1 MQIKIF
7 NIPIP
12 GGEALNDEMNV
23 FLRSKRIIS
32 VEDRI
37 VQSGHGAYW
46 SFSIKYI
53 DDVVLSDR
61 DKPKV
66 DYRKVLDE
74 ETFQRFSALRVIRKK
89 VAEEDAVPAYI
100 VFSDEELAELAKLH
114 PLTEAGMKSIKGIGE
129 KKVEK
134 YGHFFLQ
141 KQETDEKSR
150 KPDAPHTGA
159 G

>member
-12 GGEALNDEMNV
+12 DGDTWNEEMNV

-37 VQSGHGAYW
+37 VQSGDGTYW
-46 SFSIKYI
+46 SYSIKYV
-53 DDVVLSDR
+53 DDVVLSER
-61 DKPKV
+61 EKPKV

-74 ETFQRFSALRVIRKK
+74 VTFQRFSALRVIRKK
-89 VAEEDAVPAYI
+89 VAEADAVPAYV
-100 VFSDEELAELAKLH
+100 VFSDEELSELAKIN
-114 PLTEAGMKSIKGIGE
+114 PLTEAGMKSVKGIGE

-134 YGHFFLQ
+134 YGHHFLPKKEQ
-141 KQETDEKSR
+141 HEKSQ